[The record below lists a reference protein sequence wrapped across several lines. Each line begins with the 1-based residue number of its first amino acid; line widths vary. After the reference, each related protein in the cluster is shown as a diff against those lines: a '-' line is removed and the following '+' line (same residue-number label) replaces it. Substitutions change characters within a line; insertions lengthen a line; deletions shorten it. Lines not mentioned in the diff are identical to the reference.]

1 MENEK
6 IEYISTDQLEQF
18 RDHPFKLRNGE
29 EKEKLMESIRVQG
42 TIEPLIVRPLS
53 DGKYEVVSG
62 HRRLDACKELHIE
75 RLPVIIKDLS
85 DEQAVCMMV
94 DSNLHRE
101 QLLPSEKAFA
111 YRMKPEALSHQGTS
125 CQVGTKFRSD
135 ERIAKNANDSA
146 RQVQRYIRLT
156 YLIPE
161 LLQKVDD
168 GQIAL
173 TPAVE
178 LSYLPQQE
186 QQDLLAEMEYNDC
199 TPSLS
204 QAQRLKNF
212 SKEGRLSRDVF
223 YAVMSEEKPNQ
234 QERLRIPTDRIRKY
248 FPASYT
254 TTQMEEMVVKL
265 CEAYYR
271 KRNRDRD
278 SR

>member
-6 IEYISTDQLEQF
+6 IEYIPTKLLEPFQN
-18 RDHPFKLRNGE
+18 HPFKLRNGE
-29 EKEKLMESIRVQG
+29 EKEKLMESIREQG

-53 DGKYEVVSG
+53 DGRYEVVSG
-62 HRRLDACKELHIE
+62 HRRLEACKELNKE
-75 RLPVIIKDLS
+75 KLPIIVKELT

-94 DSNLHRE
+94 DANLHRE
-101 QLLPSEKAFA
+101 RLLPSEKAFA
-111 YRMKPEALSHQGTS
+111 YRMKLEAISHQGTS

-135 ERIAKNANDSA
+135 ERIAENSNDSA

-168 GQIAL
+168 GQIAF

-178 LSYLPQQE
+178 LSYLTEQE
-186 QQDLLAEMEYNDC
+186 QQNLIAEIEYNDC

-204 QAQRLKNF
+204 QAQRLRAF
-212 SKEGRLSRDVF
+212 SKEGRLSRDIV
-223 YAVMSEEKPNQ
+223 YAVMSEEKANQ
-234 QERLRIPTDRIRKY
+234 KEKLKIPTDRIRKY

-254 TTQMEEMVVKL
+254 TKQMEETVVKL

>member
-1 MENEK
+1 MKYEK
-6 IEYISTDQLEQF
+6 IEYIPTRLLEPFQN
-18 RDHPFKLRNGE
+18 HPFKLRDGE
-29 EKEKLMESIRVQG
+29 EKEKLMESIREHG

-53 DGKYEVVSG
+53 DGRYEVVSG
-62 HRRLDACKELHIE
+62 HRRLEACKELNKE
-75 RLPVIIKDLS
+75 KLPVIVKELT

-94 DSNLHRE
+94 DANLHRE
-101 QLLPSEKAFA
+101 RLSPSEKALA
-111 YRMKPEALSHQGTS
+111 YRMKLEATSHGG
-125 CQVGTKFRSD
+125 QVGHKSRDAISET
-135 ERIAKNANDSA
+135 DSG

-168 GQIAL
+168 GQIAF

-178 LSYLPQQE
+178 LSYLTEQE
-186 QQDLLAEMEYNDC
+186 QQDLIAEIEYNDC

-204 QAQRLKNF
+204 QAQRLRAF
-212 SKEGRLSRDVF
+212 SKEGRLSRDVI
-223 YAVMSEEKPNQ
+223 YAVMSEEKANQ
-234 QERLRIPTDRIRKY
+234 KEKLKIPTDRIRKY

-254 TTQMEEMVVKL
+254 TKQMEETVVKL

>member
-1 MENEK
+1 MKNEK
-6 IEYISTDQLEQF
+6 IEYIPTRLLEPFQN
-18 RDHPFKLRNGE
+18 HPFKLRDGE
-29 EKEKLMESIRVQG
+29 EKEKLMESIREQG

-62 HRRLDACKELHIE
+62 HRRLDACRELHIE
-75 RLPVIIKDLS
+75 RLPVIIKSLS

-111 YRMKPEALSHQGTS
+111 YRMKLEATDHGG
-125 CQVGTKFRSD
+125 QVGHKSRDRVSET
-135 ERIAKNANDSA
+135 DSG

-178 LSYLPQQE
+178 LSYLSQQE
-186 QQDLLAEMEYNDC
+186 QQDLLTEMEYNDC

-212 SKEGRLSRDVF
+212 SKEGRLSRDVI

-234 QERLRIPTDRIRKY
+234 KERLKIPTDRIRKY

-254 TTQMEEMVVKL
+254 TVQMEEMVVKL

-271 KRNRDRD
+271 KHNRDRD